1 MKPYP
6 EYKPTG
12 LAWLPEI
19 PRHWKCAKIRELFT
33 ERIQKV
39 SDKEFAPLS
48 VSKGGIVPQIATVA
62 KTDNGDNR
70 KRVKVG
76 DFVINSRSDRKGS
89 SGISAY
95 DGSVSL
101 INIVLNPRA
110 KENGRFLHYLLK
122 SIPFTEEYYRN
133 GRGIV
138 ADLWTTRYSEMKAIS
153 VPVPPADEQAQ
164 IVRYL
169 DAMTAK
175 INKLIRAKKR
185 QIALLQEQKQ
195 AIINQA
201 VTRGLD
207 PDVELKDSGIDWLG
221 PIPKHWE
228 IVTLKRLCS
237 MHSGTNLTSEEIDEL
252 GIYPVYGGNGFR
264 GYYSLYNCSGE
275 CVLVGRQG
283 ALAGNVHYVDG
294 KFWATDHALITRC
307 SKLTGYLYLSY
318 LLKAMNLNQYAFQT
332 AAQPGLAAGTILS
345 LQTVIPSCEEQFQI
359 SDFLDSFCKKI
370 NDAIETTEKQISHCE
385 EYKNSLISSVVTGQV
400 DVRNIAVEEVDPAD
414 LITDDVAISSDDD
427 IADLSEES
435 PTTESEE

>member
-19 PRHWKCAKIRELFT
+19 PRYWKSAKIRELFT

-138 ADLWTTRYSEMKAIS
+138 ADLWTTRYSEMKTIS

-385 EYKNSLISSVVTGQV
+385 ECKNSLISSVVTGQV
-400 DVRNIAVEEVDPAD
+400 DVRNIAVEKVDPAD
-414 LITDDVAISSDDD
+414 LIAETDDDPTG
-427 IADLSEES
+427 EES
-435 PTTESEE
+435 LEESEE

>member
-138 ADLWTTRYSEMKAIS
+138 ADLWTTRYSEMKTIS